1 MKRYRV
7 ARDQTPRNFA
17 AAVRAMPST
26 SIIALPKWASYSSLA
41 ALAFVGYVSYVHD
54 SSKYGADD
62 SKRYLPVVY
71 VTLGWFS
78 MWYWFLFQQSATHL
92 QEYFKL
98 IEEVKKKGTKEKIV
112 LSKVKKGAYNRYPV
126 SLWNT
131 TVRNTLEQSI
141 SFLPLLWFCAVFGVD
156 GISRASFGGW
166 VWIGCRM
173 MYPYATSRTQVT
185 RVFWSTIPGY
195 FVQVFF
201 AMNILANTTPLVPR
215 F

>member
-1 MKRYRV
+1 MSP
-7 ARDQTPRNFA
+7 DQPTIKSKFPA
-17 AAVRAMPST
+17 AIHNMPSS
-26 SIIALPKWASYSSLA
+26 SIINLPKWSSYSSLA
-41 ALAFVGYVSYVHD
+41 ALAFVAYVSYVHD
-54 SSKYGADD
+54 NSKHGADD

-78 MWYWFLFQQSATHL
+78 MWYWFLFQQSMTHL

-98 IEEVKKKGTKEKIV
+98 IEETKKKGTKERIV
-112 LSKVKKGAYNRYPV
+112 LGKVKKGAYNRYPV

-141 SFLPLLWFCAVFGVD
+141 AFLPLLWLCAVFGVD
-156 GISRASFGGW
+156 GISRASVGGW
-166 VWIGCRM
+166 VWIGFRM
-173 MYPYATSRTQVT
+173 IYPYVTSRTQTT

-195 FVQVFF
+195 TVQVFF
-201 AMNILANTTPLVPR
+201 TMNILANATPLVPQ

>member
-1 MKRYRV
+1 MV
-7 ARDQTPRNFA
+7 LVLVS
-17 AAVRAMPST
+17 AVGDA
-26 SIIALPKWASYSSLA
+26 
-41 ALAFVGYVSYVHD
+41 
-54 SSKYGADD
+54 
-62 SKRYLPVVY
+62 
-71 VTLGWFS
+71 
-78 MWYWFLFQQSATHL
+78 HL

-173 MYPYATSRTQVT
+173 MYPLRYVPNASYQGILVNYPGIFCSGFLRHEHFGKYYATCATILDYTSRK
-185 RVFWSTIPGY
+185 
-195 FVQVFF
+195 
-201 AMNILANTTPLVPR
+201 
-215 F
+215 